1 MTKFSDFSLL
11 LAKIE
16 GTAGS
21 LDMTGILAD
30 FFSNLSDEELSIAVR
45 FCMGR
50 IFPAWSCSE
59 TGLGPS
65 LLYTAISKAAGISPK
80 DVENLVKE
88 TGDVGTA
95 AGRALSGARKGQVT
109 FANFIEEE
117 DHLSLTD
124 VYASLQKVSEASGKG
139 SQDKKMAY
147 LQKLFSE
154 CEPEEAI
161 YIARLAIEELR
172 VGVGEG
178 IIRDSIAQAF
188 NSSAAL
194 IERGYMITNDIGE
207 VAKVAKNYGD
217 EGLGKLTVTIG
228 HPIKLML
235 AQRAES
241 ITSAVDGKVAIEW
254 KYDGARVQIHKQGNA
269 VTIYSRGLE
278 NITDSL
284 PDVAELVKEQ
294 VTADSVILDGEV
306 VAIGDDGKPRPFQ
319 DLLRRFRRKYD
330 ITEMVQKISVQLN
343 LFDIMYLDG
352 NPLIDTAL
360 EERHAILAGIVNEI
374 DRILVARQ
382 VISSDINE
390 IESVYRAALNAGHE
404 GIMVKKHDSGYLP
417 GKRGKNWLKLKPIME
432 TLDLVV
438 TNAQWGEG
446 RRKNLMGSFMLACV
460 DDASGQLLEVGRV
473 GTGISDEQLN
483 ELTTILSDLIE
494 SESGTM
500 IKVKPEVVFEV
511 AFEEIQKSPT
521 YESGFA
527 LRFPRL
533 VRIRLDKSLNDIDS
547 IKRIESLYG

>member
-11 LAKIE
+11 LALIE
-16 GTAGS
+16 NTPGS
-21 LDMTGILAD
+21 LDMTDILAD

-50 IFPAWSCSE
+50 IFPAWSCAE

-343 LFDIMYLDG
+343 LFDIMYLNG

-360 EERHAILAGIVNEI
+360 TERHAILAGIVNET
-374 DRILVARQ
+374 DRIVVARQ
-382 VISSDINE
+382 VISSDIDE
-390 IESVYRAALNAGHE
+390 VEALYRDALDAGHE
-404 GIMVKKHDSGYLP
+404 G
-417 GKRGKNWLKLKPIME
+417 
-432 TLDLVV
+432 
-438 TNAQWGEG
+438 
-446 RRKNLMGSFMLACV
+446 
-460 DDASGQLLEVGRV
+460 
-473 GTGISDEQLN
+473 
-483 ELTTILSDLIE
+483 
-494 SESGTM
+494 
-500 IKVKPEVVFEV
+500 
-511 AFEEIQKSPT
+511 
-521 YESGFA
+521 
-527 LRFPRL
+527 
-533 VRIRLDKSLNDIDS
+533 
-547 IKRIESLYG
+547 